1 MACTTPHPI
10 AGEARITLQAF
21 IEMTWLLGSVVM
33 LCVVGTAGATDY
45 TIGTFAGHDGTTLNQ
60 PLDVAVAGTSTVYI
74 ADSQNHRV
82 LKAETDG
89 TISTVAG
96 TGGRQ
101 PQPSSTGPMASRWTA
116 PGPCTSPMK
125 STTGCGRSRP
135 TGSSPRSQGKDSSA
149 TEGTAGQRPQ
159 RFSTGPP
166 AWQWP
171 AMALCILPIVTTT
184 ACAGSRRRYPTTP
197 PCTRWH

>member
-21 IEMTWLLGSVVM
+21 IGMAWLLGSVVM

-60 PLDVAVAGTSTVYI
+60 PLDVAVPGTSTVYI

-101 PQPSSTGPMASRWTA
+101 PQPSSTIPQAWRWTA
-116 PGPCTSPMK
+116 RAPSTSRI
-125 STTGCGRSRP
+125 RSINRVRKVVAP
-135 TGSSPRSQGKDSSA
+135 DGTSARWLERGTSAAGKASA
-149 TEGTAGQRPQ
+149 GTAG
-159 RFSTGPP
+159 
-166 AWQWP
+166 
-171 AMALCILPIVTTT
+171 
-184 ACAGSRRRYPTTP
+184 RR
-197 PCTRWH
+197 